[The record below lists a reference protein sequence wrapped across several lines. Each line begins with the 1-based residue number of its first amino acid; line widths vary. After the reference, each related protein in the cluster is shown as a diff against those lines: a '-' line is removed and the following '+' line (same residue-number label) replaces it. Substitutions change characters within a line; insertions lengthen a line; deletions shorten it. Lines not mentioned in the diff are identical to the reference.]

1 MTSRADVRA
10 RAAEAVRA
18 ARQRVNESR
27 RALVDFR
34 RQAPRLLA
42 ARRRVLTLELKRH
55 RSNVRATTDEK
66 RQQIAAARRELADY
80 RAKQAADL
88 KRHKAEVTAAF
99 AAYRRYLRAVEH
111 AKLGKL
117 DKAQA
122 LLRDAGSRRPVA
134 SRAEVAT
141 RRRARESKTELWALV
156 FAELEGEPAA
166 RESVRTEAQRAAMLR
181 TMRFGPKVP
190 LATKAHRIV
199 ERLREQESTDTAR
212 ALADLEDRAG
222 AARAG
227 AALVAAAVAR
237 ESAPLAWTV
246 TQERAPSF
254 DGDNA
259 SQLVQGWVAYQP
271 DPLTVYGSAPT
282 LLDLEALLRGQFPGD
297 DFRGVIAAPTGPL
310 RRRRSKV
317 DLSGVPS

>member
-1 MTSRADVRA
+1 MTSRAELRA

-66 RQQIAAARRELADY
+66 RQQVAAARRELADY
-80 RAKQAADL
+80 QAKQAADL
-88 KRHKAEVTAAF
+88 KRHKAEVSAAF

-111 AKLGKL
+111 AKAGKVE
-117 DKAQA
+117 KAQA

-166 RESVRTEAQRAAMLR
+166 RESVRTEAQRAALLR
-181 TMRFGPKVP
+181 TMRFGPRVP

-222 AARAG
+222 AA
-227 AALVAAAVAR
+227 LVAAAVAR

-246 TQERAPSF
+246 TQERAPAF
-254 DGDNA
+254 TGDNG

-317 DLSGVPS
+317 DLSGVPF

>member
-1 MTSRADVRA
+1 MTSRAELRA

-99 AAYRRYLRAVEH
+99 AAYRRYLRAAEH
-111 AKLGKL
+111 AKAGKVE
-117 DKAQA
+117 KAHA

-141 RRRARESKTELWALV
+141 RRRAKESKTELWAMV

-181 TMRFGPKVP
+181 AMRFGPRVP

-222 AARAG
+222 AA
-227 AALVAAAVAR
+227 LVAAAVAR

-246 TQERAPSF
+246 TQERAPAF
-254 DGDNA
+254 TGDNG

-317 DLSGVPS
+317 DLSGVPF